1 MHRFHVPPTDWHAGT
16 VSLPETEAAHAAR
29 VLRVRDGEPVEI
41 FDGTGRAAAAVVV
54 EVGKRSVVVEIRR
67 EWSVHRPAP
76 GVHLVVALIKG
87 DRFDWMIQ
95 KATEL
100 GAASI
105 QPVAAARSVVRI
117 EGPEAA
123 RRLAK
128 WRQVSV
134 EAAKQ
139 CGHLVLPE
147 IHALMPPV
155 AAFRGAASGCRG
167 IPALHPGGR
176 TLGAFLAEG
185 EGETTFAIGPEGDWT
200 PDEMADA
207 QACGFVRLD
216 LGRHVLRSETAA
228 AHVLS
233 VATHQLHGG
242 PGGMGE
248 GA

>member
-1 MHRFHVPPTDWHAGT
+1 MHRFHVPPPDWHAGNI
-16 VSLPETEAAHAAR
+16 SLPDSEAAHAAR
-29 VLRVRDGEPVEI
+29 VLRVRTGDQVEI
-41 FDGTGRAAAAVVV
+41 FDGAGRAAAAVVA
-54 EVGKRSVVVEIRR
+54 EVGKRSVVVEVRR
-67 EWSVHRPAP
+67 QWQAQRPLP
-76 GVHLVVALIKG
+76 GIHLLVALIKG

-105 QPVAAARSVVRI
+105 RPVAAARSVVRI

-128 WRQVSV
+128 WKQVSV

-139 CGHLVLPE
+139 CGHLVLPD
-147 IHALMPPV
+147 IHALVPPLV
-155 AAFRGAASGCRG
+155 AFRSSPDGRRG

-176 TLGAFLAEG
+176 TLGTFLTQG

-200 PDEMADA
+200 PEEMEDA
-207 QACGFVRLD
+207 QACGFVPLD

-233 VATHQLHGG
+233 VAAHQLHGG
-242 PGGMGE
+242 PGGVGE